1 MGLELNLSVR
11 AAGGV
16 GMEFNRRYWIT
27 LSVLGVIALVLLWGE
42 HKVHILGAL
51 PWLIL
56 LLCPLMHIFMH
67 GGHGKHQHGQQKE
80 DHRE

>member
-1 MGLELNLSVR
+1 
-11 AAGGV
+11 
-16 GMEFNRRYWIT
+16 MEFNRRYWIT
-27 LSVLGVIALVLLWGE
+27 LSVFCVIALMLLWGE

-67 GGHGKHQHGQQKE
+67 GGHGKHQHGQQKDE
-80 DHRE
+80 HSE

>member
-1 MGLELNLSVR
+1 MKFS
-11 AAGGV
+11 
-16 GMEFNRRYWIT
+16 RRYWIT
-27 LSVLGVIALVLLWGE
+27 LSFFGVIALVLLWGE

-51 PWLIL
+51 PWLVL

-67 GGHGKHQHGQQKE
+67 GRHGGGHSGHQQGSEKE

>member
-1 MGLELNLSVR
+1 MAFR
-11 AAGGV
+11 
-16 GMEFNRRYWIT
+16 RRYWIT
-27 LSVLGVIALVLLWGE
+27 LSFFGAIAMALLWGE

-67 GGHGKHQHGQQKE
+67 GGHSGHQHGPKKE
-80 DHRE
+80 DRHEQ

>member
-1 MGLELNLSVR
+1 MAFS
-11 AAGGV
+11 
-16 GMEFNRRYWIT
+16 RRYWIT
-27 LSVLGVIALVLLWGE
+27 LSFLGVIALVLLWGE

-67 GGHGKHQHGQQKE
+67 RGRGEGHSGHQHGPKKE
-80 DHRE
+80 DRHE

>member
-1 MGLELNLSVR
+1 
-11 AAGGV
+11 
-16 GMEFNRRYWIT
+16 MEFSRRYWIT
-27 LSVLGVIALVLLWGE
+27 LSFFGVIALVLLWGE

-67 GGHGKHQHGQQKE
+67 GGHSGHQHGSKKE
-80 DHRE
+80 DHHEQ

>member
-1 MGLELNLSVR
+1 M
-11 AAGGV
+11 

-27 LSVLGVIALVLLWGE
+27 LSVFGVIALLLLWGE

-56 LLCPLMHIFMH
+56 LICPLMHIFMH
-67 GGHGKHQHGQQKE
+67 GGHGTHQHAQQK
-80 DHRE
+80 DDDRE